1 MSKRKSLT
9 MDVMQ
14 QFVKDPSTIAR
25 SSNPEVDAEAS
36 TEKNTDISTEVN
48 AEASTRK
55 LADIDTE
62 VDTEASTKKFT
73 DIGTEVNAE
82 KFADT
87 STEVDDNLLA
97 DTDPDD
103 DNNLLTDISTEI
115 ATDVSTETDRTKQSD
130 NLRPQ
135 QQTKA
140 KDRDPKAEKTKSKRG
155 SIATKAEES
164 SLSVDVIE
172 AFKRTQKEA
181 TTRFTVDLPQSQ
193 HQQFAIVSKKLNTN
207 MSNLARVLIEKF
219 LTEIERDGLL

>member
-1 MSKRKSLT
+1 MSKRKSLSL
-9 MDVMQ
+9 DVMQ

-25 SSNPEVDAEAS
+25 PSNTEVDA
-36 TEKNTDISTEVN
+36 DISTEIN
-48 AEASTRK
+48 AEAGNDL
-55 LADIDTE
+55 LADIS
-62 VDTEASTKKFT
+62 TEA
-73 DIGTEVNAE
+73 G
-82 KFADT
+82 
-87 STEVDDNLLA
+87 DD
-97 DTDPDD
+97 
-103 DNNLLTDISTEI
+103 LLTDISTDVDDELI
-115 ATDVSTETDRTKQSD
+115 ADVSTDVDKDNLVALVSTEVNDELLADVSTEKITDISTEADRTEKSD
-130 NLRPQ
+130 NPRPQ

-140 KDRDPKAEKTKSKRG
+140 KSDNPKPEKTKPKVG
-155 SIATKAEES
+155 STVTKAEES